1 MVNTSKENEM
11 TTGAA
16 TIIGIFVVFP
26 LLYFEIVD
34 FIWTGLLIWIFG
46 TAIFSGI
53 MNEIEKKKAEEDE
66 DFDLAGLGALI
77 WKSDEGVPV
86 NFSYT
91 DAKGK
96 KSDRKVV
103 LHKIFKDSKTRFY
116 FEGYCQLRRAERT
129 FDSEKIELLHDTNG
143 EILELPEFINNI
155 VGYEAFGSTEVRAIE
170 EK

>member
-1 MVNTSKENEM
+1 MAENQKADE
-11 TTGAA
+11 TLQGAVA
-16 TIIGIFVVFP
+16 FIGLCVILP
-26 LLYFEIVD
+26 LCYFEKIE
-34 FIWTGLLIWIFG
+34 FAWTGIILTHFKPQ
-46 TAIFSGI
+46 
-53 MNEIEKKKAEEDE
+53 IEQKKAETDE
-66 DFDLAGLGALI
+66 DFDLAGTGVLI

-96 KSDRKVV
+96 KSDRQVV
-103 LHKIFKDSKTRFY
+103 LHRIFKDSKTRFY
-116 FEGYCQLRRAERT
+116 LEGYCKLRRAERT
-129 FDSEKIELLHDTNG
+129 FNSEKIELLHDTNG